1 MRFWDAS
8 AVVALIIEQPH
19 TPSARELLDEDSDIV
34 VWWATPIEC
43 VSAIARHR
51 REGGFAT
58 ADEVAAFRD
67 LEALRAGWHEVLPTE
82 SVRAQAL
89 RVLRLHP
96 LRSADALQLS
106 AALDWAGMPVMGTLV
121 TFDPRLAASAELE
134 GFRIAGLVA

>member
-8 AVVALIIEQPH
+8 AIVALIIEQPH
-19 TPSARELLDEDSDIV
+19 TPLARELVEENADMV
-34 VWWATPIEC
+34 VWWATPVEC

-51 REGGFAT
+51 RDGGLAP
-58 ADEVAAFRD
+58 ADEAAALHD
-67 LEALRAGWHEVLPTE
+67 LDALRAAWHEVLPTE

-106 AALDWAGMPVMGTLV
+106 AALDWAGMPVSDTIV
-121 TFDPRLAASAELE
+121 TFDRRLAASAELE
-134 GFRIAGLVA
+134 GFRIAGLDG